1 MKLTKHE
8 VIDYIKRE
16 WPEVTDPQHCAS
28 RIEKILEH
36 TTLDRAICYYERT
49 LHDF

>member
-1 MKLTKHE
+1 MKLTKLD

-28 RIEKILEH
+28 AIEKILER
-36 TTLDRAICYYERT
+36 TTLDQAICYYERT